1 MTGKRGM
8 VLLGAFF
15 CLFVGFSLSA
25 YSADLP
31 LVKILSTG
39 GTIAMKYD
47 PVRGGHFP
55 ALKGE
60 DLIEAVPE
68 LKKIARVEIE
78 NVVNIGSSSMTPDYW
93 MKLLKRANEVLA
105 DPAVTAAVVTHGTD
119 TMEETA
125 YFLDLTITSQKPVI
139 LVGAQ
144 LAASY
149 RDSDGPRNL
158 LNAVRVGL
166 SPEAVGKGVMI
177 VMNGQINAARDAT
190 KTNTIMPETFKSWDF
205 GLLGYADL
213 EAVRFYRAPLRRQTI
228 PLDPDVKLSRVEIVF
243 HYAGNDGHLIR
254 ALLAQGGMDG
264 LVIAGTGLGHVGAP
278 QYEAVK
284 EVRKQGIP
292 VVIASRVPTGRVIP
306 LYASAGSG
314 VPLKQ
319 IGCVRADNLN
329 PWKARILLL
338 LAMTKTKDP
347 EELQKYF
354 DR

>member
-1 MTGKRGM
+1 
-8 VLLGAFF
+8 
-15 CLFVGFSLSA
+15 
-25 YSADLP
+25 
-31 LVKILSTG
+31 
-39 GTIAMKYD
+39 
-47 PVRGGHFP
+47 
-55 ALKGE
+55 
-60 DLIEAVPE
+60 VPE

-78 NVVNIGSSSMTPDYW
+78 NVFNIGSSSMTPEYW
-93 MKLLKRANEVLA
+93 LKLLKRANEVLA
-105 DPAVTAAVVTHGTD
+105 DPAVTAVVVTHGTD

-166 SPEAVGKGVMI
+166 SPEAFGKGVMI
-177 VMNGQINAARDAT
+177 VMNGQINAARDVT

-213 EAVRFYRAPLRRQTI
+213 ETVRFYRAPLRRQTI
-228 PLDPDVKLSRVEIVF
+228 PLDPDAKLSRVEIVF
-243 HYAGNDGHLIR
+243 HYAGNDGSLIR
-254 ALLAQGGMDG
+254 ALLAQGGLDG
-264 LVIAGTGLGHVGAP
+264 LVIAGTGLGHVGGP

-284 EVRKQGIP
+284 EVRERGIP
-292 VVIASRVPTGRVIP
+292 VVITSRVPTGRVIP

-319 IGCVRADNLN
+319 IGCVRADNLT

-338 LAMTKTKDP
+338 LAMTKTKNP

-354 DR
+354 DK